1 MSNHQRIK
9 KLMAQ
14 MTVREK
20 IGQLVQLNAEC
31 FIESEAQ
38 ITGPRQELGIDDEFM
53 RCVGSA
59 LNFHNVGEMELM
71 QKKHMAEDRNKIPM
85 MFMMDVIHGFRTI
98 YPIPLALGASFN
110 PETVT
115 ECSRMAAKEAAA
127 GGVQVTFTPMVDYC
141 RDARW
146 GRVMECCGEDV
157 LVNSIMGAAQ
167 VKAFQG
173 DDLSSDETLA
183 TCVKHFAGYGGAEA
197 GRDYNIV
204 EISERLLREYYFP
217 AYKACI
223 DAGAK
228 MLMPSFNSLNG
239 IPSVANKWLMRDVLK
254 GEWGFDGIV
263 ISDFN
268 AIGELEIHGVVDNA
282 KEAAEKSFACGCDIE
297 MMSSAYYN
305 YLEELIN
312 EGKFDIYE
320 LDRAVEKILMLKD
333 ELGLFDNPM
342 RGASAEREAAVC
354 LTPEHRDIARRA
366 AEECAVLLKNDGV
379 LPLSE
384 GIKKI
389 ALVGPFASSNQIKGF
404 WACHGRDE
412 DCVSVEEG
420 VRKLLPNA
428 QILVAEGCSAECGAT
443 SRDGFARA
451 LEIAKD
457 ADAVILCLGE
467 LQGDSG
473 EGNSRADIEL
483 GNLQNAL
490 AREVGAVN
498 SNTVAVIFNG
508 RPLVLSELKENVRA
522 ILDVFFPGSEGGTA
536 VANLLFGRANPSGK
550 VPMTFPQKTGQC
562 PIYYNHPTTGKPK
575 RVADNIRQ
583 EYSSTYIDCGNLPL
597 YPFGYGLSYTTFE
610 YNSLELDK
618 SELTDDGQIKLRIT
632 VTNTGERDGKEVVQL
647 YMRDLR
653 ASTVR
658 PVASLIGFK
667 KITLAAG
674 ENRVVEFTVTEQM
687 LRFYDFDCNYV
698 SEAGEFTLSTGHAD
712 NLLLT
717 KTFNLIK

>member
-1 MSNHQRIK
+1 MNKNRRIQE
-9 KLMAQ
+9 LISQ

-53 RCVGSA
+53 RGVGSA

-146 GRVMECCGEDV
+146 GRVMECCGEDT
-157 LVNSIMGAAQ
+157 LVNSVMGAAQ

-173 DDLSSDETLA
+173 DDLADKQTLA

-223 DAGAK
+223 DAGTK

-239 IPSVANKWLMRDVLK
+239 IPSVANRWLMRDVLK
-254 GEWGFDGIV
+254 DEWGFDGIV

-282 KEAAEKSFACGCDIE
+282 KDAAEKSFACGCDIE
-297 MMSSAYYN
+297 MMSSAYYKH
-305 YLEELIN
+305 LEELID
-312 EGKFDIYE
+312 EGKFDISE

-333 ELGLFDNPM
+333 ELGLFEDPM
-342 RGASAEREAAVC
+342 RGASAEREKAVC
-354 LTPEHRDIARRA
+354 LTQEHRDIARRA
-366 AEECAVLLKNDGV
+366 AEECAVLLKNDGA
-379 LPLSE
+379 LPLAE
-384 GIKKI
+384 GISKI
-389 ALVGPFASSNQIKGF
+389 ALIGPFADSKQIKGF
-404 WACHGRDE
+404 WACHGTDE
-412 DCVSVEEG
+412 DCVSVKEG
-420 VRKLLPNA
+420 VSRLLPNA
-428 QILVAEGCSAECGAT
+428 QILVAKGCSAECGAT
-443 SRDGFARA
+443 SREGFDEA
-451 LEIAKD
+451 LRIAKQ
-457 ADAVILCLGE
+457 ADAVVLCLGE

-483 GNLQNAL
+483 GEAQNAL
-490 AREVGAVN
+490 AREISAVN

-508 RPLVLSELKENVRA
+508 RPLVLTELNKNVRA

-550 VPMTFPQKTGQC
+550 VTMTFPQKTGQC

-575 RVADNIRQ
+575 RVADNMRQ

-610 YNSLELDK
+610 YKSLELD
-618 SELTDDGQIKLRIT
+618 STQLTENGRINVKIT
-632 VTNTGERDGKEVVQL
+632 LSNTGKREGKEVVQL
-647 YMRDLR
+647 YMRDLC

-658 PVASLIGFK
+658 PVASLIGFEK
-667 KITLAAG
+667 VTLAAG
-674 ENRVVEFTVTEQM
+674 ETRVVEFTVTEPM
-687 LRFYDFDCNYV
+687 LRFYDFDCNFI
-698 SEAGEFTLSTGHAD
+698 SEAGEFTLSTGYAD
-712 NLLLT
+712 NLILT
-717 KTFNLIK
+717 RQFNLIK

>member
-1 MSNHQRIK
+1 MVNNERIQ
-9 KLMAQ
+9 KLLGQ

-20 IGQLVQLNAEC
+20 IAQLTQLNAEC

-38 ITGPRQELGIDDEFM
+38 ITGPRQELGIDDEFIKS
-53 RCVGSA
+53 VGSA

-71 QKKHMAEDRNKIPM
+71 QKKHMEEDRNKIPM

-146 GRVMECCGEDV
+146 GRVMECCGEDT
-157 LVNSIMGAAQ
+157 LVNSVMGAAQ

-173 DDLSSDETLA
+173 DDLSNKETLA

-197 GRDYNIV
+197 GRDYNIA

-217 AYKACI
+217 AYKACL

-228 MLMPSFNSLNG
+228 MLMPSFNAVNG
-239 IPSVANKWLMRDVLK
+239 IPSVANKWLMKSILK
-254 GEWGFDGIV
+254 DEWDFDGIV

-268 AIGELEIHGVVDNA
+268 AIGELLIHGVADNC
-282 KEAAEKSFACGCDIE
+282 KDAAEKAFSCGCDIE

-305 YLEELIN
+305 HLEELIN
-312 EGKFDIYE
+312 EGKFNISK
-320 LDRAVEKILMLKD
+320 LDRAVEKVLMLKQ
-333 ELGLFDNPM
+333 ELGLFEDPM
-342 RGASAEREAAVC
+342 RGASAEREEAVC

-366 AEECAVLLKNDGV
+366 AEECAVLLKNDGI

-384 GIKKI
+384 SIKRI
-389 ALVGPFASSNQIKGF
+389 ALIGPFASSNQIKGF

-412 DCVSVEEG
+412 DCVSVYDG
-420 VRKLLPNA
+420 ISKLLPNA
-428 QILVAEGCSAECGAT
+428 EILVAQGCSAECGAA
-443 SRDGFARA
+443 SADGFADA
-451 LEIAKD
+451 LKIARK
-457 ADAVILCLGE
+457 ADVVILCLGE

-473 EGNSRADIEL
+473 EGNSRAMIEL
-483 GNLQNAL
+483 GSVQNAL
-490 AREVGAVN
+490 AKEVGAVN
-498 SNTVAVIFNG
+498 PNTVAVIFNG
-508 RPLVLSELKENVRA
+508 RPLVLTDLKDSVRA
-522 ILDVFFPGSEGGTA
+522 ILDMFFPGSEGGTA
-536 VANLLFGRANPSGK
+536 AANLMFGRANHSGK
-550 VPMTFPQKTGQC
+550 VPMSFPQATGQC
-562 PIYYNHPTTGKPK
+562 PIYYNHTMTGKPK
-575 RVADNIRQ
+575 RVADNMRQ
-583 EYSSTYIDCGNLPL
+583 EYSSCYVDCGNLPL
-597 YPFGYGLSYTTFE
+597 YPFGYGLSYTAFE

-618 SELTDDGQIKLRIT
+618 NEMTDDGEIKVKIT
-632 VTNTGERDGKEVVQL
+632 ITNIGERAGKEVVQL
-647 YMRDLR
+647 YMRDLC

-658 PVASLIGFK
+658 PVASLVAFE

-674 ENRVVEFTVTEQM
+674 ETKTVEFTVTEPM
-687 LRFYDFDCNYV
+687 LRFYDFDCNFI

-712 NLLLT
+712 NLILTEKFSLT
-717 KTFNLIK
+717 K